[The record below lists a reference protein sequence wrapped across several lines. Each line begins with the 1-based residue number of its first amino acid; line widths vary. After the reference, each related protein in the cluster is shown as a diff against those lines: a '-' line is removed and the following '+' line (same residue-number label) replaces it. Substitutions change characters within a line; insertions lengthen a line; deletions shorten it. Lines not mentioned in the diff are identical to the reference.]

1 MWAKCHFA
9 SLNLGQDYVMNLAIQ
24 DEFGTARGVA
34 RDEIGELFRKSITR
48 LSLRFFSIEL

>member
-48 LSLRFFSIEL
+48 LSLFFFSVEL